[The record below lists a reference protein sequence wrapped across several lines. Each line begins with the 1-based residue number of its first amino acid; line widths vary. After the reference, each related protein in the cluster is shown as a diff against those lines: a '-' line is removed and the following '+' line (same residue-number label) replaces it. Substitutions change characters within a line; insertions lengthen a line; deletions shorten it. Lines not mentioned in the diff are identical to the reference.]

1 MNEKNEK
8 DTDVISDALPELDE
22 SDREIA
28 TCEESA
34 TWARNT
40 TKFYS
45 NGFVL
50 PKNRGISLQVIDEE
64 TVRCIA
70 VVSDDSC
77 FHALSMMRQTFES
90 VGIEFQIEPFAVI
103 QKVTPRPEDA
113 PPYLMEERTRALEG
127 GDFGGPNETITEIG
141 VNNTGIEVV

>member
-1 MNEKNEK
+1 MNEKKMK
-8 DTDVISDALPELDE
+8 DTDVICSLPELDD
-22 SDREIA
+22 SDRELA
-28 TCEESA
+28 TCKESA
-34 TWARNT
+34 DWARNT

-45 NGFVL
+45 NGVVL
-50 PKNRGISLQVIDEE
+50 PRNRGICLQVIDEE

-127 GDFGGPNETITEIG
+127 DLGEPNETITEIG
-141 VNNTGIEVV
+141 VNNGIEVV